1 MIARAKRSACFSGHI
16 GCCVRQ
22 SKDDIRKPTVILGA
36 SMRSLMALTAMLGA
50 LVVFGCSAARA
61 GSVPVT
67 SQWAQARLD
76 ALLAGPTYRDQQ
88 VYAAMQAELSKKV
101 KEAAQF
107 PERAEAIARELF
119 FEMIKSSPIA
129 PGYTPENN
137 ARTAAALEAYI
148 AVLNNATSNR
158 NTPAASQPS
167 ESNPAGTAKILP
179 PFSDSYGSAAVNEI
193 LHEATTGSFID
204 KFFPADPSANTSIV
218 SNAAPGGARQQQVRP
233 PMANP
238 AGRSSP
244 NQSTITGL
252 GEAGGN
258 PQLTSPGLSGTYR
271 PITRD
276 RASEIVKTYKSI
288 PGGFTLEGSSPDF
301 SFVRSAVYEPAAN
314 AIILNNDV
322 VYLSPVSASELREI
336 LRALASDDRLGV
348 SLSGASAAIIY
359 GQLAPYG
366 DVAMNLKMVDR
377 FLGAIAFGNTQYLA
391 GYRFARG
398 YQARQ
403 PSTDTGV
410 IFVYF
415 NCKDFRFDEDLSGA
429 LTRSTAKME
438 ITLVPTS
445 DKGEEGYAIPDF
457 NRINRGDMPKEYIE
471 NAKHIQ
477 DNLEYYARERIVRT
491 AFSYGEI
498 AAFARAIKAQG
509 GNLEQL
515 AHSIVPLP

>member
-179 PFSDSYGSAAVNEI
+179 PLFGLLRFS
-193 LHEATTGSFID
+193 
-204 KFFPADPSANTSIV
+204 
-218 SNAAPGGARQQQVRP
+218 RCQ
-233 PMANP
+233 
-238 AGRSSP
+238 
-244 NQSTITGL
+244 
-252 GEAGGN
+252 
-258 PQLTSPGLSGTYR
+258 
-271 PITRD
+271 
-276 RASEIVKTYKSI
+276 
-288 PGGFTLEGSSPDF
+288 
-301 SFVRSAVYEPAAN
+301 
-314 AIILNNDV
+314 
-322 VYLSPVSASELREI
+322 
-336 LRALASDDRLGV
+336 
-348 SLSGASAAIIY
+348 
-359 GQLAPYG
+359 
-366 DVAMNLKMVDR
+366 
-377 FLGAIAFGNTQYLA
+377 
-391 GYRFARG
+391 
-398 YQARQ
+398 
-403 PSTDTGV
+403 
-410 IFVYF
+410 
-415 NCKDFRFDEDLSGA
+415 
-429 LTRSTAKME
+429 
-438 ITLVPTS
+438 
-445 DKGEEGYAIPDF
+445 
-457 NRINRGDMPKEYIE
+457 
-471 NAKHIQ
+471 
-477 DNLEYYARERIVRT
+477 
-491 AFSYGEI
+491 
-498 AAFARAIKAQG
+498 
-509 GNLEQL
+509 
-515 AHSIVPLP
+515 